1 MQANHGSMFTVLLI
15 SLVSGLVAGGDALA
29 ADEALARA
37 IASDTRSAAFV
48 QRDAARHP
56 QAVLEFFGIR
66 PDMAVA
72 EIWPSAGWWSEILAP
87 YLQEKGKYYA
97 VGYSLSARRTPQW
110 RKNMAQELKAKF
122 KAHPL
127 QFDQVIVTSLA
138 VPEDTEIAPAGS
150 QDLVLTFRNV
160 HNWVKGDYA
169 PGVFAAMFA
178 ALKPGGTLG
187 LVEHRAPDDADIEFM
202 KLSGYV
208 SESYVI
214 AAARDAGFELL
225 DKSEINANPKDDK
238 THPAGVW
245 SLPPG
250 LRYCG
255 RMEDQV
261 ESEKCKQQYR
271 AIGESDRMT
280 LKFIKPAS

>member
-1 MQANHGSMFTVLLI
+1 MKPGNGSFFAVLLTI
-15 SLVSGLVAGGDALA
+15 AAGGDLFA
-29 ADEALARA
+29 ADEALSGA
-37 IASDTRSAAFV
+37 ISDASRSAAFV

-72 EIWPSAGWWSEILAP
+72 EIWPSSGWWSEILAP
-87 YLQEKGKYYA
+87 YLKENGSYYA

-110 RKNMAQELKAKF
+110 RKNMAKDLNEKF
-122 KAHPL
+122 KAHPQ
-127 QFDQVIVTSLA
+127 QFAEVIVTSLS
-138 VPEDTEIAPAGS
+138 VPEDAEIAPPAS

-169 PGVFAAMFA
+169 AGVFEAMFA
-178 ALKPGGTLG
+178 ALKPGGILG
-187 LVEHRAPDDADIEFM
+187 LVEHRAPDDANIEFM

-208 SESYVI
+208 SEPYVI

-225 DKSEINANPKDDK
+225 EKSEINANPKDDK
-238 THPAGVW
+238 DHPTGVW
-245 SLPPG
+245 SLPPS

-255 RMEDQV
+255 RMDDQD
-261 ESEKCKQQYR
+261 ESEKCNQRYR

-280 LKFIKPAS
+280 LKFIKPTG